1 MECAELGEIYKLVL
15 REDDTNV
22 GADWFVASVLV
33 VDSNNVS
40 FGLGFAGIFIWHIFG
55 MFSKSFCFFGGGP
68 TQKKSI
74 PTLKFPKST

>member
-33 VDSNNVS
+33 VDSNDVS
-40 FGLGFAGIFIWHIFG
+40 LGLRFAGSFVRFIFG
-55 MFSKSFCFFGGGP
+55 MFQNFFCLF
-68 TQKKSI
+68 
-74 PTLKFPKST
+74 LML

>member
-40 FGLGFAGIFIWHIFG
+40 LGLGFAGIFIWYIFG
-55 MFSKSFCFFGGGP
+55 MFSKFLLF
-68 TQKKSI
+68 
-74 PTLKFPKST
+74 L

>member
-40 FGLGFAGIFIWHIFG
+40 LGLRFAGSFVGFIFG
-55 MFSKSFCFFGGGP
+55 CFKNFFCLFF
-68 TQKKSI
+68 
-74 PTLKFPKST
+74 